1 MSRKKPVIYPIGVI
15 VLGLISF
22 VYADDVKNAS
32 QSAEAKLEK
41 ATFAGGC
48 FWCMEPPFDKLDG
61 VISTTVGYAGGQE
74 KDPTYK
80 EVSSGKTG
88 HAEAIEIVY
97 DPSRVTYTELLDV
110 FWRNIDP
117 TQVDGQFADLG
128 RQYRTAIFYHDEE
141 QRRLAVASKEELENS
156 GRFDEE
162 IVTEIVPVR
171 EFYRAEE
178 YHQDYSKKN
187 PLRYKF
193 YRYGSG
199 RDQFLKKVWGK
210 EQGR

>member
-1 MSRKKPVIYPIGVI
+1 MKMVMTYIIGFVVLSILSDAYAGNSKKTSHGS
-15 VLGLISF
+15 GS
-22 VYADDVKNAS
+22 
-32 QSAEAKLEK
+32 KLEK

-61 VISTTVGYAGGQE
+61 VISTTAGYAGGRE

-88 HAEAIEIVY
+88 HAETVEIVY
-97 DPSRVTYTELLDV
+97 DPSRITYRELLDV

-117 TQVDGQFADLG
+117 TQADGQFVDRG
-128 RQYRTAIFYHDEE
+128 RQYRTAIFYHNEE
-141 QRRLAVASKEELENS
+141 QRKLAAATKRELKNS
-156 GRFDEE
+156 GRFEGE
-162 IVTEIVPVR
+162 IVTEIVPAG

-178 YHQDYSKKN
+178 YHQDYYKKN

-199 RDQFLKKVWGK
+199 RDQFLRKVWG
-210 EQGR
+210 EREG